1 VNSDPKVWVNFLW
14 RRLFFRSVKIKELV
28 LQEWYY
34 LAKYSVNI
42 IISCNVFSLFK
53 LSDKI
58 PCSNLSPKPAFPA
71 HLAQNLPE
79 HACMHAVY
87 HLLIGQNVLKYKGQ
101 KYYTK
106 LY

>member
-1 VNSDPKVWVNFLW
+1 MRFGLNFCGGIFFLKCQNQGDRIGGVVLTCQILCKHNS
-14 RRLFFRSVKIKELV
+14 
-28 LQEWYY
+28 
-34 LAKYSVNI
+34 
-42 IISCNVFSLFK
+42 SCNVVPLFK
-53 LSDKI
+53 FSDKI
-58 PCSNLSPKPAFPA
+58 HCSNLSPKPAFPA